1 MDVTGADL
9 GKWQG
14 TATNHG
20 IAAGLFEGD
29 SVPCRDDTTL
39 DDRLRRNQGKSRRGL
54 GLEIE
59 ENDMRS
65 IVSLVVEDEGLG
77 AEEGSLGKQ
86 A

>member
-1 MDVTGADL
+1 MDVTGVDL
-9 GKWQG
+9 GQWQG
-14 TATNHG
+14 AATNHG

-39 DDRLRRNQGKSRRGL
+39 DDRLRRNQGKREPGL

-65 IVSLVVEDEGLG
+65 IVSLGVEDGDLD
-77 AEEGSLGKQ
+77 AEEGSLGRQ